1 MDKNKNLP
9 SIKPARLGK
18 PFVFEIKLPI
28 NVLKQE
34 ELTPSEVVIK
44 LIKEMK

>member
-1 MDKNKNLP
+1 MTYKLKDHVTDEMLV
-9 SIKPARLGK
+9 AVG
-18 PFVFEIKLPI
+18 FEIKLPI